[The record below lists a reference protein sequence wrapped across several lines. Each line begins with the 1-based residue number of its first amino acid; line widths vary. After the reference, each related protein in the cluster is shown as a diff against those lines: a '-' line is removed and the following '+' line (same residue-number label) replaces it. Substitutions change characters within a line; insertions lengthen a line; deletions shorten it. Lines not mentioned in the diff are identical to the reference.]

1 MTKRPNYEE
10 MICADVLTERAI
22 LTVKAA
28 LNNGRFAPLWSWPCR
43 PITDEQTVKG
53 LSWLRKNMGRKCC
66 KALVAADKMCLD
78 SEFRCFTFD
87 GFHAHGA
94 GFRAWYEPIYTVH
107 AKDGHWFSYSYV
119 CGEVIV
125 HGRG

>member
-43 PITDEQTVKG
+43 PITQEQTTKG
-53 LSWLRKNMGRKCC
+53 LLWLRKNLNRACC
-66 KALVAADKMCLD
+66 KALVAADKQCLD

-87 GFHAHGA
+87 GFYERSNGYRY
-94 GFRAWYEPIYTVH
+94 FYEPIYTVH
-107 AKDGHWFSYSYV
+107 SKDGHWFAYSYV